1 MYVVYDII
9 SSDNGVE
16 QHEKALIVYNKGVD
30 LTDILHELALE
41 YVMSPDG
48 LKKYSNAGLTF
59 DEFLKCLPPEKLA
72 PYNVKIY
79 WLDREAKRPDSEM
92 IIDRY
97 ELKSYLTAMEHNE
110 ECIRKTRD
118 VSKRYVRC
126 MERLKA
132 DGHPLI
138 STWDSAQVS
147 DRALSWAWQFTRS
160 GNPDFIKFFKKKL
173 VKCVCRAGLSPQNV
187 AWNGESDSQTA

>member
-1 MYVVYDII
+1 MYVAYDII
-9 SSDNGVE
+9 SNDNGAE
-16 QHEKALIVYNKGVD
+16 QHETALILYKDDVD
-30 LTDILHELALE
+30 LTGVLHELALE

-48 LKKYSNAGLTF
+48 LKKYSHTGLSF
-59 DEFLKCLPPEKLA
+59 DEFLKCLPPEKLK
-72 PYNVKIY
+72 PYNVRIL
-79 WLDREAKRPDSEM
+79 WIDREAKRPNSEI

-97 ELKSYLTAMEHNE
+97 ELKGYLTAMEHNE

-118 VSKRYVRC
+118 VSERYVRC

-138 STWDSAQVS
+138 STWDSAQVA
-147 DRALSWAWQFTRS
+147 DRALSWAWQFARS
-160 GNPDFIKFFKKKL
+160 GNPDFVKFFKKKL
-173 VKCVCRAGLSPQNV
+173 ATCVCRAGLYPQNV